1 MTRKA
6 IMSQS
11 AFNQKKQLTKL
22 VSGLAIFILLT
33 SANKKI
39 VILDFILY
47 IYYLIPFQ
55 KDSNNVQTIINSS
68 HKDNK
73 MTATYI

>member
-1 MTRKA
+1 MP
-6 IMSQS
+6 QS

-22 VSGLAIFILLT
+22 VSGLAIFMLLT

-55 KDSNNVQTIINSS
+55 KGSNNIKTIINFS
-68 HKDNK
+68 HEDNK
-73 MTATYI
+73 ITATYI